1 MFGLIKSRWTD
12 RNQVSREGVDG
23 RKLPS
28 VVVALLCQFFLQGLA
43 VAVSDYLQE
52 RDGHGENHPDVN
64 HLNVG
69 RCRKR
74 TRDSNM
80 AANSDFVHVNLAIRE
95 LIVVNYEVALI
106 STHNVARTRRAV
118 RLTPMTMSK

>member
-1 MFGLIKSRWTD
+1 MFGLVKGRWTD
-12 RNQVSREGVDG
+12 RNHVSREGVDG

-28 VVVALLCQFFLQGLA
+28 VVVALLCQLFLQGLA
-43 VAVSDYLQE
+43 VAVPDYLQE

-64 HLNVG
+64 HLNIG

-80 AANSDFVHVNLAIRE
+80 ARNSDFVNVNLAIRKY
-95 LIVVNYEVALI
+95 LILIFVNYQVALI
-106 STHNVARTRRAV
+106 STRV
-118 RLTPMTMSK
+118 LTTLPGLEGR

>member
-1 MFGLIKSRWTD
+1 MFGLVKGRWTD
-12 RNQVSREGVDG
+12 RVSREGVNG
-23 RKLPS
+23 KKLGTL
-28 VVVALLCQFFLQGLA
+28 VIALLCQLFLQGLA
-43 VAVSDYLQE
+43 VAVPDYLQE

-64 HLNVG
+64 HLNIG

-95 LIVVNYEVALI
+95 LIVVNYEEVALI